1 MKIFADLH
9 IHSKYSRATS
19 QQMDVEHLSRYG
31 REKGLSLIG
40 TGDFTH
46 PKWLAELKQKLQ
58 EIETKGHLTLAD
70 EDQEHEIKKQKLRL
84 KDQMNQMLARHKA
97 EQVA

>member
-1 MKIFADLH
+1 MEQLEELKAHLME
-9 IHSKYSRATS
+9 TS
-19 QQMDVEHLSRYG
+19 EEFRTLAAQH
-31 REKGLSLIG
+31 
-40 TGDFTH
+40 
-46 PKWLAELKQKLQ
+46 AELKQKLQ

-84 KDQMNQMLARHKA
+84 KDQMNEMLARHKP